1 MISRPLWKKQIEGI
15 WQKVPIAWLTGVRR
29 AGKTTLAQE
38 FAAEYLNCDLPS
50 VNRRLEDPEEFF
62 KSVSGKV
69 VIFDEVHQLP
79 DPSRVLKIAADEFK
93 NLRILATGSSTLQ
106 ATEKFR
112 DSLAGRKR
120 VVHLVPVLFE
130 ELKAFGIDSLELRL
144 LRGGLPP
151 SLLSPGYDSGFFSE
165 WMDSYFARDV
175 QELFRVEKRTGFLKL
190 LELLLRQSGGQFD
203 ATSMA
208 KLSGLSR
215 PTVYSYLDVLEATN
229 AISILRPFAGGGRR
243 EIVAQPKVYGFDTGF
258 VAHARGWDSL
268 RTEDCGAL
276 FEQIVLETLQSIP
289 SLRAIH
295 YWRDKQQREVDFV
308 IPTQRSSC
316 DAIECKWNV
325 DAFEARNLKAFR
337 ESYPQGR
344 NILVAPNAVPAFSR
358 TVEGMKIEF
367 VSPSDLRGLWGEQI

>member
-120 VVHLVPVLFE
+120 DRKSVV
-130 ELKAFGIDSLELRL
+130 
-144 LRGGLPP
+144 
-151 SLLSPGYDSGFFSE
+151 
-165 WMDSYFARDV
+165 
-175 QELFRVEKRTGFLKL
+175 
-190 LELLLRQSGGQFD
+190 
-203 ATSMA
+203 
-208 KLSGLSR
+208 
-215 PTVYSYLDVLEATN
+215 
-229 AISILRPFAGGGRR
+229 
-243 EIVAQPKVYGFDTGF
+243 
-258 VAHARGWDSL
+258 
-268 RTEDCGAL
+268 
-276 FEQIVLETLQSIP
+276 
-289 SLRAIH
+289 
-295 YWRDKQQREVDFV
+295 
-308 IPTQRSSC
+308 
-316 DAIECKWNV
+316 
-325 DAFEARNLKAFR
+325 
-337 ESYPQGR
+337 
-344 NILVAPNAVPAFSR
+344 
-358 TVEGMKIEF
+358 
-367 VSPSDLRGLWGEQI
+367 